1 MNEDF
6 LHYLWKFQKFDTA
19 EFITVDNEILHI
31 QNPGAH
37 NHNSGPDFFNGQ
49 IELNSQVWAGNIEIH
64 IKSSDWYA
72 HLHHMDPAYDNVIL
86 HVVWEHDSEVY
97 RKDNSVIPTLVLQS
111 YTSKKI
117 SGAYQNL
124 ITKDQKWINCEN
136 DFAAVDFFTIEHW
149 LERLYFERL
158 ESKENFILKELKAS
172 QNHWEALLFR
182 LLCKNFGLKVN
193 GDSFFSVAKS
203 IDFSILKKTSQDRS
217 YLEALLMGQA
227 GLLEGE
233 KEDGY
238 FKILANQYEYQ
249 KRKFQL
255 DNKTVISPKFFRLRP
270 PNFPTI
276 RLAQLASLYSH
287 KENLFSEV
295 ISAST
300 IKEYY
305 SIFEVEISEYWDV
318 HYNFG
323 VASTKR
329 KKSLTHAFID
339 LLVINTII
347 PLKFCYAREHGKD
360 STEEILKLASEIPSE
375 ENSIVKKFNSL
386 KKVSKNAHQSQALL
400 QLKNEYCDK
409 NKCLQC
415 AIGNK
420 IIAGNIQT

>member
-6 LHYLWKFQKFDTA
+6 LHYLWKFQKFDA
-19 EFITVDNEILHI
+19 VEFLTVDNEILHI

-37 NHNSGPDFFNGQ
+37 NLNSGPDFFNGQ

-64 IKSSDWYA
+64 IRSSDWYA

-86 HVVWEHDSEVY
+86 HVVWEHDSEVF
-97 RKDNSVIPTLVLQS
+97 RKDNTVIPTLVLQK
-111 YTSKKI
+111 YTSTKI
-117 SGAYQNL
+117 SGAYRNL
-124 ITKDQKWINCEN
+124 ITKDLKWINCEN
-136 DFAAVDFFTIEHW
+136 DFSSVDSFTTEHW

-158 ESKENFILKELKAS
+158 EEKESFILKELKSS

-193 GDSFFSVAKS
+193 GDSFFSIAKS
-203 IDFSILKKTSQDRS
+203 IDFKVLKKTSHDKLN
-217 YLEALLMGQA
+217 LEALLMGQA

-238 FKILANQYEYQ
+238 FKILSDQYNYQ

-255 DNKTVISPKFFRLRP
+255 DNTTVISPKFFRLRP

-276 RLAQLASLYSH
+276 RLAQLANLYSL
-287 KENLFSEV
+287 KDKLFSEV
-295 ISAST
+295 ISASS
-300 IKEYY
+300 IKEFY
-305 SIFEVEISEYWDV
+305 SIFKVETSDYWDL

-323 VASTKR
+323 VASSKR
-329 KKSLTHAFID
+329 KKILSHAFID

-360 STEEILKLASEIPSE
+360 ITEEILKLASEISSE

-386 KKVSKNAHQSQALL
+386 KKVSTNAYQSQALL
-400 QLKNEYCDK
+400 QLKSQYCDK
-409 NKCLQC
+409 NRCLQC

-420 IIAGNIQT
+420 IVAENYRP

>member
-19 EFITVDNEILHI
+19 EFVTVDKEILHI

-49 IELNSQVWAGNIEIH
+49 IALNSQVWAGNIEIH

-86 HVVWEHDSEVY
+86 HVVWEHDAEVF
-97 RKDNSVIPTLVLQS
+97 RKDNSVIPTLVLQK
-111 YTSKKI
+111 YTSSKI
-117 SGAYQNL
+117 SEAYSSL
-124 ITKDQKWINCEN
+124 IAKNRKWINCEN
-136 DFAAVDFFTIEHW
+136 DFSTVDSFTIDNW
-149 LERLYFERL
+149 LERLYLERL
-158 ESKENFILKELKAS
+158 ELKEIFIVKELKAS
-172 QNHWEALLFR
+172 KNHWDALLFR

-193 GDSFFSVAKS
+193 GEAFFSIAKS
-203 IDFSILKKTSQDRS
+203 IDFSILKKSSQELVL
-217 YLEALLMGQA
+217 LESLLMGQA

-238 FKILANQYEYQ
+238 FKILSDNYEYQ
-249 KRKFQL
+249 KRKFHL
-255 DNKTVISPKFFRLRP
+255 DSATVISPKFFRLRP
-270 PNFPTI
+270 PNFPSI

-287 KENLFSEV
+287 KQNIFSE
-295 ISAST
+295 ILAASRM
-300 IKEYY
+300 EEFY
-305 SIFEVEISEYWDV
+305 SIFEVDTSEYWDT

-323 VASTKR
+323 VASGKR
-329 KKSLTHAFID
+329 KKRLTHSFID

-360 STEEILKLASEIPSE
+360 ISEEVLKLASEISCE
-375 ENSIVKKFNSL
+375 ENMIIKKFNSL
-386 KKVSKNAHQSQALL
+386 KKVAKNAYHSQALL
-400 QLKNEYCDK
+400 QLKSQYCDK

-420 IIAGNIQT
+420 IISGNIRL

>member
-6 LHYLWKFQKFDTA
+6 LHYLWKFQKFDVV
-19 EFITVDNEILHI
+19 EFATVDNEILYI
-31 QNPGAH
+31 LNPGAH
-37 NHNSGPDFFNGQ
+37 NLNSGPDFFNGH
-49 IELNSQVWAGNIEIH
+49 IELNAQVWAGNIEIH

-86 HVVWEHDSEVY
+86 HVVLEHDSEVF
-97 RKDNSVIPTLVLQS
+97 RKDNSVIPTLVLQK
-111 YTSKKI
+111 YI
-117 SGAYQNL
+117 SPQISTAYQNL
-124 ITKDQKWINCEN
+124 LSKDQKWINCEN
-136 DFAAVDFFTIEHW
+136 DFASVDSFTVAHW

-158 ESKENFILKELKAS
+158 ELKENFILKELKAS
-172 QNHWEALLFR
+172 QNHWESLLFR

-193 GDSFFSVAKS
+193 GESFFSIAKS
-203 IDFSILKKTSQDRS
+203 FDFSILNKSKHDRL
-217 YLEALLMGQA
+217 YLEALLLGQA
-227 GLLEGE
+227 GLLDSE

-238 FKILANQYEYQ
+238 FNILKKQYDFLTY
-249 KRKFQL
+249 KFKL
-255 DNKTVISPKFFRLRP
+255 EDNAVISPKFFRLRP

-276 RLAQLASLYSH
+276 RLAQLAGLYFG

-295 ISAST
+295 IAAT
-300 IKEYY
+300 NIKEFY
-305 SIFEVEISEYWDV
+305 SIFELDTNEYWDT

-323 VASTKR
+323 VASSKR
-329 KKSLTHAFID
+329 KKSLSHSFID

-360 STEEILKLASEIPSE
+360 ITEEILTLASQIPSE

-386 KKVSKNAHQSQALL
+386 KKVSKNAFQSQALL

-415 AIGNK
+415 EIGNK
-420 IIAGNIQT
+420 IIAGNIFP